1 MIKKYYRDLMTLPGI
16 SSHEKQIRDYLK
28 THIKKY
34 PSYEIIQDK
43 LGGIFAYKKSSQ
55 INAPTVLLA
64 GHMDEVGLMVRQI
77 MPNGGIKVLPIGG
90 LSGDVFISQ
99 LMYVYTKEGKK
110 IPGIIGSVPPHLKQA
125 NQVAIEDLVLDC
137 GATSKAEIKSW
148 GIQVGDMVIFDTPF
162 EESFD
167 GKRLMAKSIDN
178 RYGCGL
184 AMEVMDAFH
193 DIDLPF
199 NLVVGATVQEEVGLR
214 GAETA
219 TNLFKPDLFFALDA
233 SPINDIHDGESMAK
247 LGGGFLLR
255 IIDPKNIMLN
265 GLREYFENLANRY
278 KIKYQAYVSMGG
290 TDAAKAIDMHQGIPA
305 TTIGLPA
312 RYIHS
317 SVAMAEWSD
326 IEAAKDMVCAVL
338 KDLTPDKINFLKE
351 SNR

>member
-1 MIKKYYRDLMTLPGI
+1 MKHYYRDLMTLPGI
-16 SSHEKQIRDYLK
+16 SSHEKEVRNYIRK
-28 THIKKY
+28 HMEKY

-43 LGGIFAYKKSSQ
+43 LGGIFAYKKSNQ
-55 INAPTVLLA
+55 KDAMTVLIA

-77 MPNGGIKVLPIGG
+77 LPNGAIRLLPIGG

-99 LMYVYTKEGKK
+99 MMFVYTKDGRK

-125 NQVAIEDLVLDC
+125 NQVAIEELILDC
-137 GATSKAEIKSW
+137 GATSKQEIMSW
-148 GIQVGDMVIFDTPF
+148 GVQVGDMVLYDTPF
-162 EESFD
+162 VESFN
-167 GKRLMAKSIDN
+167 GKRILAKSIDN

-184 AMEVMDAFH
+184 ALEVIDAF
-193 DIDLPF
+193 DNVDLPF

-219 TNLFKPDLFFALDA
+219 TNLFKPDLFIALDA
-233 SPINDIHDGESMAK
+233 SPINDVLDKESMAK

-255 IIDPKNIMLN
+255 IIDPSNIMLE

-278 KIKYQAYVSMGG
+278 KIKYQAYISLGG
-290 TDAAKAIDMHQGIPA
+290 TDAARAIDMHQGIPA

-317 SVAMAEWSD
+317 SVAMAEWND
-326 IEAAKDMVCAVL
+326 IEAAKAMVLAVI
-338 KDLTPDKINFLKE
+338 KDLTPEKIKFLKE